1 MANRCPEPSCVF
13 FNRILPNNAKV
24 CPMCGTPLGPVVESQ
39 PSTPAPPAP
48 ISQPQPQPPVSNS
61 FRPSLKL
68 SHPDGKDFYLPGEAG
83 VIGRRSKDG
92 STVPEID
99 LCGILDE
106 GIVSRSHARLYWDKS
121 QHAYAIVDCSRN
133 GTYLNGK
140 LLTPGSPYRL
150 NHGDELQLG
159 QNQLVRF
166 KVLLI

>member
-1 MANRCPEPSCVF
+1 
-13 FNRILPNNAKV
+13 
-24 CPMCGTPLGPVVESQ
+24 MCGTPLGAVVEPQS
-39 PSTPAPPAP
+39 PTPAPR
-48 ISQPQPQPPVSNS
+48 SLVSTQPPQPPQPVS
-61 FRPSLKL
+61 FRPSLKF

-99 LCGILDE
+99 LSGIPDE
-106 GIVSRSHARLYWDKS
+106 GIISRSHARLYWDNS
-121 QHAYAIVDCSRN
+121 QHAYAIVDSSRN

-159 QNQLVRF
+159 QNQLVRL
-166 KVLLI
+166 KVLLV